1 MKLRELLET
10 IVTESTLS
18 VDVPTEEWLQD
29 KIDYAKKKG
38 RNEYGVPYMGSTTAS
53 VRGTPPK
60 VRVVRLHSLRGMR
73 REQTNVRYNDLK
85 WLMDYMDK
93 NKKLPPM
100 GSSPDSEYLPYIMVA
115 YNGEAWVNE
124 GNHRIMAAYRLG
136 WDTMPIEIRYFDGGE
151 RVEDG
156 PMYPGKIGLGNTPKV
171 KEQGVAEGS
180 EQINE
185 YRDRLLQY
193 VKSLLPTW
201 PDYVLKDWL
210 VPNKGDFSNL
220 PTDALKNG
228 VMEKVQGAGLT
239 PNSKWQL
246 VPDMK
251 FTMDMFDP
259 MTKQRLIG
267 RAGGSSDLGMGI
279 PKDKERHATQAAL
292 AQQQGGVRKEPVL
305 LIKTAKG
312 YELLEGWHRTIQH
325 FVKYPEGYTGPA
337 YVAVAQ
343 GQQGVAEG
351 SGEKMSVQDTLA
363 YLQKVMGTAS
373 HEDWRNHIVNTNKYF
388 VLKEVPVSS
397 LKSDLSGLNKDNV
410 EKYKQ
415 MDFSKAPP
423 IVIGSDGNILDGY
436 HRVNVAKALR
446 VPTLKAWVGVKK
458 QGVAEG
464 SLEELANTSL
474 KVKEPKDFVN
484 TNDRKQV
491 TYKVM
496 KFKSGKDTYL
506 INFTVKG
513 APAFGKK
520 QNWNAV
526 NVAFGVREEQDDYS
540 FGDEINTD
548 LTAKNKNQFI
558 IYSTVI
564 NAVRKF
570 ITEYNTEI
578 DEIIMQGA
586 GERQVMMYQRFFR
599 VASKYFPGW
608 HYDGE
613 HSLVRDVPRQKTKKI
628 KEEGV
633 AEGSDSNLSYQGNC
647 TEDDVIEH
655 IFGDVNNFANM
666 VEKHG
671 DEFTVGDLV
680 VKYDPETDVHSFYY
694 KKQGVAEA
702 RSNPEQNVKLASGMK
717 ELIAIYKDIS
727 DIENWAISMTG
738 EAKLGIN
745 PGVGISEDTPKGI
758 YFYPLDYAVGMIQ
771 RRQPLPWG
779 DNMPYIQ
786 LFQYDRSKEMTKET
800 QVDPARLKQAL
811 LQYCPAELIQHAI
824 DDPEYDDTPYW
835 IIYDC
840 LSRLGKSDE
849 TNIVRWNKVL
859 RDLGFTSVVD
869 DGAGWIAPGE
879 PTQGVVLDPR
889 IIKQHKTI
897 KNRREAI
904 VVTPAKIE
912 QAIFGTM
919 DMELAANRV
928 WQKYDPDGSKL
939 RVAAKEYAKK
949 PDFKPWFGKPGTEEM
964 YDKASSWGRY
974 GARQLSQESWAWY
987 KEQQA
992 QQPVKQESLEEAPLA
1007 DYEPLGDFT
1016 KPGPFTGAD
1025 KKLIPHPA
1033 NQLKA
1038 EQFFSKTPYDIRLF
1052 FSNLTGTG
1060 KYSEYGVMAP
1070 DVLKIIFGD
1079 DADKIINGHDDAITV
1094 VYVGNKGDSK
1104 KMLTPWVM
1112 AHRLGHAIQAGVRS
1126 KGLGRK
1132 DPDHPWA
1139 RGEDHFFKA
1148 VNSMLE
1154 EHYGKRGTAG
1164 GDLKYELTPEYNAL
1178 FNAMGTQRSSRS
1190 NEIRRPYEFLY
1201 EIFAQYLGTGK
1212 VTFNPL
1218 PANLAYGRK
1227 AWGNP
1232 TKYMNI
1238 KPEYKEETDRHQIAD
1253 QLAYDMELMFN
1264 DVMSQMVGKILVM

>member
-171 KEQGVAEGS
+171 KEQDVSEAPAGYKEIEFVCVNPQFPDATDPALQKKMYRGLKQIDGVVPLWQEWGDYSEGQASLSAIYQDSDSRDKILSLAKQLGVEVDLEQAVSADYVDRARRGEHEGQQGVAEGLQNNGISFRVQKGKNKFVTTMTVNNEQVGVYQYDATTGRSIAEVYPEFKGKGFGKLLVLHAIYTAAKLGLDFQEDESRTAEYDNVLDSLSSNSYIVDDDGYWYVTGEGEQYLQQSLKQGVAEGS
-180 EQINE
+180 VQISE

-193 VKSLLPTW
+193 VKSLLPNY
-201 PDYVLKDWL
+201 PEYVLKDWL

-220 PTDALKNG
+220 PDTDLKNG
-228 VMEKVQGAGLT
+228 IMEKLKLAGLT
-239 PNSKWQL
+239 PNTKWQL

-251 FTMDMFDP
+251 FTMDMFEP
-259 MTKQRLIG
+259 KTKQRLIG

-279 PKDKERHATQAAL
+279 PRDKERHATQAAL

-305 LIKTAKG
+305 LIKTDKG

-325 FVKYPEGYTGPA
+325 FAKYPNGYTGPA

-343 GQQGVAEG
+343 
-351 SGEKMSVQDTLA
+351 
-363 YLQKVMGTAS
+363 
-373 HEDWRNHIVNTNKYF
+373 
-388 VLKEVPVSS
+388 
-397 LKSDLSGLNKDNV
+397 
-410 EKYKQ
+410 
-415 MDFSKAPP
+415 
-423 IVIGSDGNILDGY
+423 
-436 HRVNVAKALR
+436 
-446 VPTLKAWVGVKK
+446 
-458 QGVAEG
+458 
-464 SLEELANTSL
+464 
-474 KVKEPKDFVN
+474 
-484 TNDRKQV
+484 
-491 TYKVM
+491 
-496 KFKSGKDTYL
+496 
-506 INFTVKG
+506 
-513 APAFGKK
+513 
-520 QNWNAV
+520 
-526 NVAFGVREEQDDYS
+526 
-540 FGDEINTD
+540 
-548 LTAKNKNQFI
+548 
-558 IYSTVI
+558 
-564 NAVRKF
+564 
-570 ITEYNTEI
+570 
-578 DEIIMQGA
+578 
-586 GERQVMMYQRFFR
+586 
-599 VASKYFPGW
+599 
-608 HYDGE
+608 
-613 HSLVRDVPRQKTKKI
+613 
-628 KEEGV
+628 
-633 AEGSDSNLSYQGNC
+633 
-647 TEDDVIEH
+647 
-655 IFGDVNNFANM
+655 
-666 VEKHG
+666 
-671 DEFTVGDLV
+671 
-680 VKYDPETDVHSFYY
+680 
-694 KKQGVAEA
+694 QGVAEA
-702 RSNPEQNVKLASGMK
+702 RSNPEQNVKYESGMK
-717 ELIAIYKDIS
+717 ELVAVANSIADT
-727 DIENWAISMTG
+727 ENWAISMTS

-745 PGVGISEDTPKGI
+745 PQVGISEDTPKGI
-758 YFYPLDYAVGMIQ
+758 YFYPLDYAVDFA
-771 RRQPLPWG
+771 RRGKKLPWG
-779 DNMPYIQ
+779 HDYLYIQ
-786 LFQYDRSKEMTKET
+786 LFQYDRSGEMTKET
-800 QVDPARLKQAL
+800 SVDSNKLKQAL
-811 LQYCPAELIQHAI
+811 LQYCPEDVIQQAI
-824 DDPEYDDTPYW
+824 DEPEYDGTPYYF
-835 IIYDC
+835 IYDC

-849 TNIVRWNKVL
+849 TNVVRWNKVL
-859 RDLGFTSVVD
+859 RDLGFTSVFD
-869 DGAGWIAPGE
+869 DGHGWIAHNE

-889 IIKQHKTI
+889 VIKQLKTI
-897 KNRREAI
+897 SNKKQSKLI
-904 VVTPAKIE
+904 TPAVIE
-912 QAIFGTM
+912 RAIFETM
-919 DMELAANRV
+919 DMELAASRS
-928 WQKYDPDGSKL
+928 WQAYDPDGSKL
-939 RVAAKEYAKK
+939 RAAAKEYAKK
-949 PDFKPWFGKPGTEEM
+949 PEFKQWFGKQATEEIF
-964 YDKASSWGRY
+964 DKAASWGRY
-974 GARQLSQESWAWY
+974 GARQLSQEAWAWY